1 MLNQHWVGFLFE
13 SFVRLV
19 AAARFAR
26 AGAQPMTASA
36 FVVALGAVHLSPM
49 ALHHE
54 LGSLASLEPRV
65 ADTTEALEAAD
76 VPILLSAPAQAPA
89 PAPAQAQRHA
99 PRGPQLSA
107 EQQNIARF
115 IADKYRLAIDQTQ
128 QFVEYA
134 YRTAREVKVDP
145 WLILAVVSVE
155 SNFNPTAQ
163 SQQGAQGLM
172 QVLTRVHADKFQPFG
187 GVAAAFDPLANM
199 RVGAR
204 ILKDYLARD
213 GSVEGA
219 LKAYVGA
226 ALLPHDG
233 GYGAKVL
240 SERERIAAAAAGM
253 LRTAA
258 NGVPAA
264 APSKP
269 ARAPEPSAAI
279 EPAGASLVQ
288 PADLRVLASGEP
300 MPAYVPQG
308 AAEAGAAYR
317 ATTGI

>member
-1 MLNQHWVGFLFE
+1 MLNQHWVGIVFE

-26 AGAQPMTASA
+26 AGAQPLTASA
-36 FVVALGAVHLSPM
+36 FVVALGAVHLSP
-49 ALHHE
+49 AAWHHE
-54 LGSLASLEPRV
+54 LGSLASLEPHV
-65 ADTTEALEAAD
+65 ADATEALEAAEG
-76 VPILLSAPAQAPA
+76 PLLLSDPSPERLH
-89 PAPAQAQRHA
+89 RHS
-99 PRGPQLSA
+99 PRGAQLSV

-155 SNFNPTAQ
+155 SNFNPAAQ

-172 QVLTRVHADKFQPFG
+172 QVLTRVHIDKFQPFG
-187 GVAAAFDPLANM
+187 GAAAAFDPLANM

-258 NGVPAA
+258 SATPAA
-264 APSKP
+264 AASKSV
-269 ARAPEPSAAI
+269 RAADSAAAI
-279 EPAGASLVQ
+279 EPAGVSLVQ
-288 PADLRVLASGEP
+288 PADSRVLASGDP
-300 MPAYVPQG
+300 MPAFVPQG
-308 AAEAGAAYR
+308 SGEGGAAYR
-317 ATTGI
+317 AITGI